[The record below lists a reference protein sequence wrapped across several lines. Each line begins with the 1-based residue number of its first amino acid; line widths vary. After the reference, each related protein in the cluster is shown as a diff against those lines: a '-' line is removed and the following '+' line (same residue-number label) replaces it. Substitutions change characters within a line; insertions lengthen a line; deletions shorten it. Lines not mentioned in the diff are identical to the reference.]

1 MITNVALNF
10 FLKKIKQNKLLTFL
24 YHNLFNNVFFFLKKK
39 SIAEMDM
46 NHIVK
51 DKG

>member
-24 YHNLFNNVFFFLKKK
+24 YHNLFNNVFFKKK
-39 SIAEMDM
+39 NQLQKWI
-46 NHIVK
+46 
-51 DKG
+51 